1 MRMFQLLRLAAQAEA
16 LRWKRTGRG
25 YAIQAGLGAAAAV
38 FALMLVIML
47 HVAALIWLAR
57 GRDAAIAALIVG
69 GVDLVLAAILG
80 WLAAR
85 HAEDPVALEAQRV
98 RDDALRQVGDTTAR
112 AAMVLPLLRSQ
123 SAKKGLVGAVLTA
136 IAVGLFSRR

>member
-38 FALMLVIML
+38 FALMLLVML
-47 HVAALIWLAR
+47 HVAALIWLQEDRTALS
-57 GRDAAIAALIVG
+57 AALIVA

-123 SAKKGLVGAVLTA
+123 SMKKGMIGAALTA
-136 IAVGLFSRR
+136 AVVGLMARR

>member
-1 MRMFQLLRLAAQAEA
+1 MRMFQLLRLAAQAES

-38 FALMLVIML
+38 FALLMLVML
-47 HVAALIWLAR
+47 HVAALIWLQEDR
-57 GRDAAIAALIVG
+57 TPLSAALIVAA
-69 GVDLVLAAILG
+69 VDLVLAGILA

-112 AAMVLPLLRSQ
+112 AAVMLPLLRSRNM
-123 SAKKGLVGAVLTA
+123 KKGLVGAAVTA
-136 IAVGLFSRR
+136 AVVGLMARR

>member
-38 FALMLVIML
+38 FALMLLVML
-47 HVAALIWLAR
+47 HVAALIWLQENRTALS
-57 GRDAAIAALIVG
+57 AALIVA
-69 GVDLVLAAILG
+69 GVDLVLAGILG

-112 AAMVLPLLRSQ
+112 AAMVMPLLRSQ
-123 SAKKGLVGAVLTA
+123 SAKKGLIGAALTA
-136 IAVGLFSRR
+136 LVVGIVARR

>member
-1 MRMFQLLRLAAQAEA
+1 MFQLLRLAAQAEA

-38 FALMLVIML
+38 FAVMLVIML
-47 HVAALIWLAR
+47 HIAGLIWLAR
-57 GRDAAIAALIVG
+57 GRDPAIAALIVG

-85 HAEDPVALEAQRV
+85 HAQDPVALEALRV

-112 AAMVLPLLRSQ
+112 AAMVMPLLRSQ
-123 SAKKGLVGAVLTA
+123 SAKKGLVGAALTA
-136 IAVGLFSRR
+136 IAVGLFARR